1 MRVGLRAIAAVVV
14 ALLSACHTG
23 CKEQSWNSPISRI
36 PRPTEPTSTFEGYQ
50 PTTVVVV
57 PPFRRTIAGTVRLVS
72 GGPLAGVEIGG
83 PPTGEG
89 DRPRAV
95 TAQDGS
101 FRFDQTLYETLW
113 FRKEGYHP
121 SYWSMSRETYL
132 QEVHTVAIKMQPRI
146 FIASESN
153 FSSLIVPDDIT
164 FVGGYPFGDEGQSYE
179 CGPCKLIDISAAE
192 QGAILRLSW
201 SGSIP
206 LALWAGD
213 TQSWDG
219 PYVRV
224 VGRPDASQLVG
235 STKSRIDAVLV
246 GVDASTR
253 LKLGEPV
260 VFTLAVER
268 F

>member
-14 ALLSACHTG
+14 AFLSACHTG

-132 QEVHTVAIKMQPRI
+132 QEVHTVAIKMQPHI
-146 FIASESN
+146 FMASESN

-201 SGSIP
+201 SGSIS
-206 LALWAGD
+206 AG
-213 TQSWDG
+213 T
-219 PYVRV
+219 
-224 VGRPDASQLVG
+224 VGRQHPELGRSVRACRRPAGRIAARRIDEVPDRRRAGGTRPGHAPDARRTDRVHAG
-235 STKSRIDAVLV
+235 
-246 GVDASTR
+246 G
-253 LKLGEPV
+253 
-260 VFTLAVER
+260 
-268 F
+268 